1 MIQDTLDDCVKEN
14 VIQFKGVLRSLY
26 VEHNQS
32 QALVR
37 EAIEQSL
44 TITIDMDLTGR
55 PTSENAKGAKKGYF
69 SKKRAIYGC
78 QLARVLMPDTL

>member
-1 MIQDTLDDCVKEN
+1 

-44 TITIDMDLTGR
+44 TATIDMDLTGR
-55 PTSENAKGAKKGYF
+55 PVSENAQGAKKGYF
-69 SKKRAIYGC
+69 SKKRGIYGR
-78 QLARVLMPDTL
+78 QLARV